1 MGNRE
6 QTYGFSSWPA
16 KSAVVKG
23 DIPVN
28 CRLDAR
34 QGLLHMVRYA
44 MPYPKSYEDV
54 YQAEGDKDIRISVKV
69 INCASY
75 TEAKKQLMQDL
86 LACSAYSLPRV
97 TDQIAEGT
105 YDVAYCAADN
115 SARAISAVRGNA
127 VIHIHNIGIRDM
139 DLSPVYQA
147 FEEEILSRTS

>member
-1 MGNRE
+1 MDNRE
-6 QTYGFSSWPA
+6 EVYGFSSWPT
-16 KSAVVKG
+16 KSTAVNA

-34 QGLLHMVRYA
+34 QGLLHLARYA

-75 TEAKKQLMQDL
+75 TEAKEQLIQDL
-86 LACSAYSLPRV
+86 SACSVYTLPPV

-127 VIHIHNIGIRDM
+127 VIHIQNIGIKDM
-139 DLSPVYQA
+139 DLSSVYQA
-147 FEEEILSRTS
+147 LEEKIAQNTL